1 MDIMLN
7 NKFYRAIKTGDICPM
22 TAQVIAVVGAG
33 VMGSDV
39 ALDFAGH
46 DYKVILSDLTNEI
59 LENARG
65 NIKRSYSFV
74 KMMKKGPFSSS
85 LDEIL
90 SGITFTTG
98 YDQFGQ
104 ADFVIENITENFEA
118 KKKLY
123 AELGKVCR
131 EDAVFGVNT
140 SCIPI
145 TQIGELMPKPQ
156 NVIGTH
162 LMNPVPLKPFVEII
176 KGKHTSDETVDK
188 TKALFKSLNKTCII
202 VNDCAGF
209 VSNRILMVTIN
220 EAIRLIQDGIAEPKD
235 VDMICKLG
243 FSHKMGP
250 LATADLIGL
259 DTILDSLTVLYENY
273 KDPKYDPCS
282 LLRKMVDDGMLGQKS
297 GKGFF
302 EYRI

>member
-1 MDIMLN
+1 MAT
-7 NKFYRAIKTGDICPM
+7 K
-22 TAQVIAVVGAG
+22 VIAVVGAG

-39 ALDFAGH
+39 ALDLASH
-46 DYKVILSDLTNEI
+46 NYRVVLSDLTDEI
-59 LENARG
+59 LEKARG
-65 NIKRSYSFV
+65 NIKRSYSFI
-74 KMMKKGPFSSS
+74 KMMKKDFFSSP
-85 LDEIL
+85 LEEIL
-90 SGITFTTG
+90 SRITFVTG
-98 YDQFGQ
+98 YDQFGE
-104 ADFVIENITENFEA
+104 ADIVIENITENFEA

-123 AELGKVCR
+123 AELRNVCR
-131 EDAVFGVNT
+131 DDAVFGVNT

-145 TQIGELMPKPQ
+145 TKISELMPKPQ
-156 NVIGTH
+156 NVIGMH

-176 KGKHTSDETVDK
+176 KGRHTSDEMVDK
-188 TKALFKSLNKTCII
+188 TKSLFKSLNKTCIV

-220 EAIRLIQDGIAEPKD
+220 ESIRLIQDGIAEPKD

-243 FSHKMGP
+243 FGHKMGP

-259 DTILDSLTVLYENY
+259 DTILGSLVVLYESYN
-273 KDPKYDPCS
+273 DPKYEPCP
-282 LLRKMVDDGMLGQKS
+282 LLRQMVDAGQFGKKS